1 MKPPQ
6 YTRIKTKYPGVFSR
20 ETDKG
25 KIFYIRYRRPGNRNL
40 IEDRLIGKHWTPA
53 RAAQERGRRIDGEP
67 SNREKRQTD
76 EAERISRLHRP
87 NLENLFNRYLAD
99 KADERGR
106 PLKSENKL
114 QKSFKKHFKHI
125 KDKTPDELAETDVLR
140 IRRDILKNNGK
151 LKTVSNVIGILNTI
165 IKHGIKHRVCGP
177 IDFELPIP
185 KNREI
190 NNKTTERFSPA
201 ELASFLKALEEEP
214 QQIRNYYLM
223 ALHTGMRK
231 NEICKLVWS
240 DCNFDYMELLIRD
253 AKSGHDEK
261 IPISASMKK
270 ILDKQFQIKHLRN
283 PEAASKDMIFFSKTG
298 CVLGPSDKIFTQTS
312 ARIRERAGLPKNF
325 RMVHGL
331 RHVFGTLHA
340 VAGTPAL
347 LLKELM
353 THKDLNTTLRYIEI
367 ASNEAKHASDKT
379 GEIIDKHIKGDY
391 SPNANVV
398 NLTS

>member
-1 MKPPQ
+1 M
-6 YTRIKTKYPGVFSR
+6 
-20 ETDKG
+20 
-25 KIFYIRYRRPGNRNL
+25 
-40 IEDRLIGKHWTPA
+40 
-53 RAAQERGRRIDGEP
+53 
-67 SNREKRQTD
+67 
-76 EAERISRLHRP
+76 
-87 NLENLFNRYLAD
+87 
-99 KADERGR
+99 
-106 PLKSENKL
+106 
-114 QKSFKKHFKHI
+114 
-125 KDKTPDELAETDVLR
+125 
-140 IRRDILKNNGK
+140 
-151 LKTVSNVIGILNTI
+151 
-165 IKHGIKHRVCGP
+165 
-177 IDFELPIP
+177 
-185 KNREI
+185 I

-270 ILDKQFQIKHLRN
+270 ILDEQFQIKHLRN

-312 ARIRERAGLPKNF
+312 AQIRERAGLPKNF

>member
-1 MKPPQ
+1 
-6 YTRIKTKYPGVFSR
+6 
-20 ETDKG
+20 
-25 KIFYIRYRRPGNRNL
+25 
-40 IEDRLIGKHWTPA
+40 
-53 RAAQERGRRIDGEP
+53 
-67 SNREKRQTD
+67 
-76 EAERISRLHRP
+76 
-87 NLENLFNRYLAD
+87 
-99 KADERGR
+99 
-106 PLKSENKL
+106 
-114 QKSFKKHFKHI
+114 
-125 KDKTPDELAETDVLR
+125 
-140 IRRDILKNNGK
+140 
-151 LKTVSNVIGILNTI
+151 
-165 IKHGIKHRVCGP
+165 
-177 IDFELPIP
+177 
-185 KNREI
+185 
-190 NNKTTERFSPA
+190 
-201 ELASFLKALEEEP
+201 
-214 QQIRNYYLM
+214 M

-270 ILDKQFQIKHLRN
+270 ILDEQFQIKHLRN
-283 PEAASKDMIFFSKTG
+283 PEASSKDMIFFSKTG

-367 ASNEAKHASDKT
+367 ASNEAKQASDKT